1 MNSRSIFLKVIAEK
15 MKREKKDVSD
25 FFNWAIVLYLTSPFV
40 HMVAGLGTD

>member
-25 FFNWAIVLYLTSPFV
+25 FFN
-40 HMVAGLGTD
+40 